1 MYSSRR
7 VYWQGGRTGYL
18 QFLFREGEGIVK
30 QTKRLTYNQ
39 SAFLVSKGITDL
51 VNLRFLMENKE
62 VFRYVNIKTGEVLSI
77 TK

>member
-1 MYSSRR
+1 M
-7 VYWQGGRTGYL
+7 
-18 QFLFREGEGIVK
+18 K